1 MSNNTD
7 VLVAGGG
14 PAGLIF
20 AEKVSRKGIPVTVFE
35 ENSEI
40 GIPSHCAGL
49 LSIKG
54 LERIGIIPSS
64 ECIENSIKGAIFHSP
79 KDISFEVK
87 SKKPVAYVINR
98 AKFDQSLARSAK
110 EKGVKIQLGRRIVD
124 LNKAGERIVG
134 CLDNEDN
141 EIKSRITV
149 SAEGIN
155 GYLIKRAELGTLK
168 KSHILPAVQFEL
180 NNVDLEE
187 DLAHIF
193 LGKRYSTNFFT
204 WIIPTGKDSARVGLA
219 SLNQNIIRRLD
230 QFIKQ
235 NLKNAI
241 KASTKIGHIYTG
253 GPIRKTCCEGFLAIG
268 DICGQIKPTT
278 GGGVILGGLCASIA
292 AEAVL
297 KIDENND
304 LTYPL
309 LREHYERKWRRQL
322 QKQFNSMLISR
333 KILNS
338 LTDDTID
345 DIFKLIIR
353 SGIVEDINESI
364 DMDFQSDIIKKVIYK
379 SVRSKIFFLVIKD
392 ILSQLMSSL

>member
-7 VLVAGGG
+7 VLVVGGG

-20 AEKVSRKGIPVTVFE
+20 AEKVSRKGIPVTLFE
-35 ENSEI
+35 EHSDI

-79 KDISFEVK
+79 KDITFKVESEK
-87 SKKPVAYVINR
+87 SLAYVINR
-98 AKFDQSLARSAK
+98 VKFDQSLARSAK
-110 EKGVKIQLGRRIVD
+110 EKGVRIQLSRRIVD
-124 LNKAGERIVG
+124 LSKIGERIVG

-141 EIKSRITV
+141 EMKSRITV

-155 GYLIKRAELGTLK
+155 GHLIKRAGLETLK
-168 KSHILPAVQFEL
+168 KSHILPAVQFEMC
-180 NNVDLEE
+180 NVNLER

-219 SLNQNIIRRLD
+219 SLNQNIVNRLD
-230 QFIKQ
+230 QFVKE
-235 NLKNAI
+235 NLKTAV
-241 KASTKIGHIYTG
+241 KVSTKAGHIYTG

-268 DICGQIKPTT
+268 DVCGQIKPTT

-297 KIDENND
+297 KIYENID

-309 LREHYERKWRRQL
+309 LREYYERKWRNQL
-322 QKQFNSMLISR
+322 QRQFNSMLFSR
-333 KILNS
+333 RILNS
-338 LTDDTID
+338 LTDHTVDH
-345 DIFKLIIR
+345 IFKLITR
-353 SGIVEDINESI
+353 SDIVEDIRESI
-364 DMDFQSDIIKKVIYK
+364 DMDFQSDIIKKVIKK
-379 SVRSKIFFLVIKD
+379 SVRSRIFFLVIKD
-392 ILSQLMSSL
+392 ILSQLMSPL

>member
-20 AEKVSRKGIPVTVFE
+20 AEKVSRKGIPVTLFE
-35 ENSEI
+35 EHSEI

-49 LSIKG
+49 ISIRG
-54 LERIGIIPSS
+54 LERIGITPSS
-64 ECIENSIKGAIFHSP
+64 EYIENSIKGAIFHSP

-87 SKKPVAYVINR
+87 SKKSLAYVINR
-98 AKFDQSLARSAK
+98 ATFDQSLARSAK
-110 EKGVKIQLGRRIVD
+110 ENDVKIQLGRRIVD
-124 LNKAGERIVG
+124 ISKTGERIVG

-141 EIKSRITV
+141 EIRSRITV

-155 GYLIKRAELGTLK
+155 GYLIRKAGLGTLK
-168 KSHILPAVQFEL
+168 KSFILPAVQFEV

-193 LGKRYSTNFFT
+193 LGKRYSTNFFA
-204 WIIPTGKDSARVGLA
+204 WIIPTGKDSARAGLA
-219 SLNQNIIRRLD
+219 SSNQNIIKKLD

-235 NLKNAI
+235 NLENAV
-241 KASTKIGHIYTG
+241 KVSTKTGHIYTG

-268 DICGQIKPTT
+268 DVCGQIKPTT

-309 LREHYERKWRRQL
+309 LREHYERKWHNQL
-322 QKQFNSMLISR
+322 QKLFNSMLISR

-353 SGIVEDINESI
+353 SDIVEDINQSI

-379 SVRSKIFFLVIKD
+379 SIRSKTFFFVIKD
-392 ILSQLMSSL
+392 ILSQFIHTL